1 MKKYLVFILSIA
13 LLSSCSHK
21 GTNEGS
27 ESGIDTVKV
36 NPAIQQLQQ
45 TVNERDSSINSFI
58 QSINEI
64 EGTLLE
70 IKEKQHILSLN
81 NKDVEHQKNKQEQ
94 IIADIKDITD
104 LMLKNKQAMNLL
116 QSKLKKAG
124 VKMSELEKMINNL
137 NKKIEAKD
145 VEVASLKDSLGKV
158 NTQLKT
164 LFADYNAKV
173 DVVNQQTK
181 QLNTAY
187 YVVGT
192 FKDLKKN
199 GILTKAGGFIGI
211 GRAEELVKDFK
222 KDYFTKIDITQNK
235 TIPIHTKT
243 AKVITSH
250 PSAAYKLEG
259 VEMVNDIMITN
270 PEQFWSTSKYLVV
283 VAE

>member
-1 MKKYLVFILSIA
+1 MKKYLVFILSVA
-13 LLSSCSHK
+13 LLSSCNHK
-21 GTNEGS
+21 GTNDGS

-36 NPAIQQLQQ
+36 NPAIQQLQK
-45 TVNERDSSINSFI
+45 TVNDKDSTINSFI

-64 EGTLLE
+64 ENNLSE
-70 IKEKQHILSLN
+70 IKQKQHILSLN
-81 NKDVEHQKNKQEQ
+81 NKDVEHQKSKQDQ

-104 LMLKNKQAMNLL
+104 LMLKNKQEINLL
-116 QSKLKKAG
+116 SSKLKKAG
-124 VKMSELEKMINNL
+124 VKMSELEKMISNL

-145 VEVASLKDSLGKV
+145 LEIASLKDTLGKV
-158 NTQLKT
+158 NAQLKS

-181 QLNTAY
+181 VINTAY

-192 FKDLKKN
+192 FKDLKKK

-211 GRAEELVKDFK
+211 GQAEALAKDFK

-243 AKVITSH
+243 AKIITSH
-250 PSAAYKLEG
+250 PSASYKLEG

-270 PEQFWSTSKYLVV
+270 PDQFWSTSKYLVM

>member
-81 NKDVEHQKNKQEQ
+81 NKDVEHRKNKQEQ